1 MLRTSNSVGQRLAE
15 ARNAV
20 GMTQRDLAEASGIS
34 QPTIHRIE
42 AGQRATSPVE
52 VAVLADACGVLP
64 ADLYGTSTVAEDVV
78 YAGRTDSDGSAALTA
93 YMIYAL
99 GLARRLDEL
108 GVPETR

>member
-1 MLRTSNSVGQRLAE
+1 MLRNSNSVGQRLVE

-42 AGQRATSPVE
+42 AGQRETSPVE
-52 VAVLADACGVLP
+52 IAVLADACGVLP
-64 ADLYGTSTVAEDVV
+64 ADLHGTSAVAGDVV
-78 YAGRTDSDGSAALTA
+78 YAGRTDSAGSTALIE

-108 GVPETR
+108 GVPEAR

>member
-1 MLRTSNSVGQRLAE
+1 MLRNSNSVGQRLVE

-42 AGQRATSPVE
+42 AGQRETSPVE
-52 VAVLADACGVLP
+52 IAVLADACGVLP
-64 ADLYGTSTVAEDVV
+64 ADLYGTSAVAGDVV
-78 YAGRTDSDGSAALTA
+78 YAGRTDSAGSTALIE
-93 YMIYAL
+93 YMIYVL

-108 GVPETR
+108 GVPEAR